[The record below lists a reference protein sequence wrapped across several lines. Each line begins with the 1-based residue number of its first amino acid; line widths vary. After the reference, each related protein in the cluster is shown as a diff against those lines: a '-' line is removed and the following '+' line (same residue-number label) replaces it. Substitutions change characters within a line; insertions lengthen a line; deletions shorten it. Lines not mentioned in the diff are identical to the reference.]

1 GLVAPAQAGW
11 LRSQLAAAGE
21 RWVIVATH
29 QPLTSSVGGEE
40 LLAVLDH
47 SSRVIALLH
56 GHTHRNQIVARAG
69 AGDGYWV
76 IGTASLIDYPQQVRA
91 LRVLATAGGGIA
103 IQTWMLDHDLP
114 GRLGGISR
122 QLAYLD
128 AQGGRPNEFAGGR
141 ADRNVTLYL
150 PAR

>member
-1 GLVAPAQAGW
+1 
-11 LRSQLAAAGE
+11 
-21 RWVIVATH
+21 
-29 QPLTSSVGGEE
+29 
-40 LLAVLDH
+40 

-69 AGDGYWV
+69 AGGGYWV

-141 ADRNVTLYL
+141 GDRNATLYV